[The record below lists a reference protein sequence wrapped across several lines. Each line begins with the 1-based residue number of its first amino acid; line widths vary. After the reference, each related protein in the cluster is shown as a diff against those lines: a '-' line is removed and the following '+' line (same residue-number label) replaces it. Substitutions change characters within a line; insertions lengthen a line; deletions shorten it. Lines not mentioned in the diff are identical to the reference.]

1 MDNRLLQVEEGLE
14 NRFLYQNDPDS
25 MHILLSMID
34 HRQKL
39 ANLQPGYRLMKQM
52 NTSLNRSL
60 RYRKDRDYI
69 VSAIK
74 KLIND
79 DVNRFELAVFL
90 KGYISGSQD
99 AFFVDR
105 LERLALQ
112 EYEPEQLEMVSI
124 LYHHCKQGKVMG
136 LQSMVFH
143 HIKTSTKGNEDVRR
157 FSNLYCRRVL
167 RKKILQLN
175 GSLDTQIVL
184 DFDHLSRLTVEESG
198 LELSELNMIY
208 GKINHFLYNNIAKV
222 YRYAFWMG
230 LNDAVLDRY
239 AR

>member
-39 ANLQPGYRLMKQM
+39 ANLQPGYRLMEQM
-52 NTSLNRSL
+52 SKSLNRSL

-90 KGYISGSQD
+90 KGYVAGSQN

-112 EYEPEQLEMVSI
+112 EYDPEQLANLPI
-124 LYHHCKQGKVMG
+124 LYHHHKQGKVMG
-136 LQSMVFH
+136 LKSMVFH
-143 HIKTSTKGNEDVRR
+143 HIKTSTQGNKEVRR
-157 FSNLYCRRVL
+157 YANLYSRRIL

-175 GSLDTQIVL
+175 GSLDAQIVL

-198 LELSELNMIY
+198 LELRELNMIY
-208 GKINHFLYNNIAKV
+208 SKINHYLYNTIAKV
-222 YRYAFWMG
+222 YQFAFWMG
-230 LNDAVLDRY
+230 LNDAVLERY

>member
-90 KGYISGSQD
+90 KGYVSGGQD